1 MEEMIVF
8 FKEYIIKE
16 KKVRFRVKVREGK
29 KKEEEEKEFLD

>member
-16 KKVRFRVKVREGK
+16 KKVRFRVEVREGK